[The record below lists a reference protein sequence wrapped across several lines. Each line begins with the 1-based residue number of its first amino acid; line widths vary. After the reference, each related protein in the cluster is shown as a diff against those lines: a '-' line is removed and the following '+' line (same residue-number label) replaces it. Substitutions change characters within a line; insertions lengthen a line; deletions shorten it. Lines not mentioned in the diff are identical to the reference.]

1 MADLGEAVHVE
12 LADER
17 VVVGVLEVLG
27 EDAGGESVEVEDGE
41 GVVVGR
47 PVDDG
52 AVLGILNEARGTC
65 RIW

>member
-1 MADLGEAVHVE
+1 M
-12 LADER
+12 
-17 VVVGVLEVLG
+17 VVGVLEVLG